1 MVYVVVVK
9 KSVISIF
16 FSCNVKLVIGVG
28 KEWKLWLNLVVG
40 VIKKMYEKR
49 NIYIIVFI
57 WWEMLRIILFC
68 DIVIEICFCFIVNV
82 N

>member
-16 FSCNVKLVIGVG
+16 FCCNVKLVIGVG

-40 VIKKMYEKR
+40 VIKRCMKKE
-49 NIYIIVFI
+49 IYI
-57 WWEMLRIILFC
+57 
-68 DIVIEICFCFIVNV
+68 
-82 N
+82 

>member
-16 FSCNVKLVIGVG
+16 FCCNVKLVIGVG

-40 VIKKMYEKR
+40 VIKRCMEKE
-49 NIYIIVFI
+49 I
-57 WWEMLRIILFC
+57 
-68 DIVIEICFCFIVNV
+68 DI
-82 N
+82 